1 MSDRKERA
9 LTFIKAL
16 KQLYPNAACGLRHNN
31 PFQLLVAT
39 ILSAQSTDKQVNV
52 VTPRLFAK
60 FPDVEA
66 FAYASLPELE
76 DAIRS
81 IGLYRNK
88 AKNLQK
94 MARILVENYNGQVP
108 LTMNELLKLPGVGR
122 KTANV
127 VLGEVLGKPEG
138 IVVDTHMK
146 RVAQR
151 LGLTTKNDPTKIEKD
166 LNEVIPQ
173 TEWVWFS
180 HATIRFGRAVCTA
193 RKPKCET
200 CPMNNVCPFFAT
212 LKKKEKT
219 NKHKT

>member
-1 MSDRKERA
+1 MSGKKDRA
-9 LTFIKAL
+9 LEFVHAL
-16 KQLYPNAACGLRHNN
+16 KQLYPKAVCGLRHND

-39 ILSAQSTDKQVNV
+39 ILSAQSTDKQVNI
-52 VTPRLFAK
+52 VTPRLFSK
-60 FPDVEA
+60 FPDVHA
-66 FAYASLPELE
+66 FAKASISELE

-94 MARILVENYNGQVP
+94 MARILVEDYDGQVP

-127 VLGEVLGKPEG
+127 VLGEVSGEPEG

-146 RVAQR
+146 RVAKR
-151 LGLTTKNDPTKIEKD
+151 LGLTNENNPTKIEKA
-166 LNEVIPQ
+166 LNKIIPKPD
-173 TEWVWFS
+173 WVWFS
-180 HATIRFGRAVCTA
+180 HATIRFGRAICTA

-200 CPMNNVCPFFAT
+200 CPVNNICPYFASSERRKEN
-212 LKKKEKT
+212 KKAK
-219 NKHKT
+219 N